1 MPVAP
6 CAGCLIQTTN
16 RTKIQTQSSA
26 DRINTTL
33 CQSEEKNNH
42 STQISPYMRL
52 TQTTGPDLGGEK
64 PKGINNSNL
73 KPGKRRPQ
81 TQ

>member
-1 MPVAP
+1 
-6 CAGCLIQTTN
+6 
-16 RTKIQTQSSA
+16 
-26 DRINTTL
+26 
-33 CQSEEKNNH
+33 
-42 STQISPYMRL
+42 MRL
-52 TQTTGPDLGGEK
+52 TQTTGPALGGKK